1 MKNQQEVFLIL
12 KMNHCLLSLLSII
25 YSIILLNKLQSYY
38 ISTVLP
44 SVSQISSSLSIPIIQ
59 MVPSTS
65 AFYSRF
71 ANAVIQAFVSLFM
84 IVDNN
89 TQNRMIEYA
98 LSTISKSSFHISTIY
113 EIELAD
119 KELKDI
125 YINNFCCILWNIT
138 QVFNFNH
145 YSL

>member
-1 MKNQQEVFLIL
+1 
-12 KMNHCLLSLLSII
+12 MNHCLSSLLSII
-25 YSIILLNKLQSYY
+25 HSIILLNKLQSYY

-44 SVSQISSSLSIPIIQ
+44 SVSQISSSLNIPIIQ

-89 TQNRMIEYA
+89 TQNRMIEFA
-98 LSTISKSSFHISTIY
+98 LSTISKSSFHVSTID

>member
-71 ANAVIQAFVSLFM
+71 ANAVIQAFVSLFL

>member
-1 MKNQQEVFLIL
+1 
-12 KMNHCLLSLLSII
+12 
-25 YSIILLNKLQSYY
+25 
-38 ISTVLP
+38 
-44 SVSQISSSLSIPIIQ
+44 

-71 ANAVIQAFVSLFM
+71 ANAVIQAFVSLFL

>member
-1 MKNQQEVFLIL
+1 
-12 KMNHCLLSLLSII
+12 MNHCLSSLLSII
-25 YSIILLNKLQSYY
+25 HSIILLNKLQSYY

-44 SVSQISSSLSIPIIQ
+44 SVSQISSSLNIPIIQ

-89 TQNRMIEYA
+89 TQNRMIEFA